1 MFLLFGICLL
11 VIATVGIHLVVLEV
25 LYELLPRL
33 GFLTKLRVGVII
45 LGAILGHLLE
55 IFVFAIGLFFLSRSD
70 DYGEL
75 VGSTNLDFLDHF
87 YYSAVT
93 YTSLGFGDI
102 THYGL
107 LRLVAAVEALTGLV
121 LIAWTASFTFLVM
134 QQIWG
139 IKPDKKSSEGED

>member
-1 MFLLFGICLL
+1 MFIVLSVACLL
-11 VIATVGIHLVVLEV
+11 VILAVGIHLMVLEA

-55 IFVFAIGLFFLSRSD
+55 IAVFAVGLTILSTWEKG
-70 DYGEL
+70 GEL
-75 VGSTNLDFLDHF
+75 LGSTDLSFRDHF

-102 THYGL
+102 TPDGP
-107 LRLVAAVEALTGLV
+107 LRFVAAIEALTGLV
-121 LIAWTASFTFLVM
+121 LIAWTASFTFLAM
-134 QQIWG
+134 QQFWG
-139 IKPDKKSSEGED
+139 RDHEKSSERKA